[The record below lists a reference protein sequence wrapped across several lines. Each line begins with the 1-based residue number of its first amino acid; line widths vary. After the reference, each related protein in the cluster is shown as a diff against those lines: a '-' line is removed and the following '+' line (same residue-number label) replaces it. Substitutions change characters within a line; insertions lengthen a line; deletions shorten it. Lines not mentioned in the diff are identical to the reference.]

1 METTHI
7 INHHYMTAHLLKE
20 YCLCSSLLM
29 FLPSFSSFSCL
40 TLSNLLSFVE
50 FHTPMSL
57 TIHIYVCISTYCTKY
72 EKNPILMQLNLL
84 HLLMVFLLI
93 FHSFHPISYLFI
105 ANILIGWLNIYG
117 IFLSLAWSSSLIFR
131 LHMCTLQTMYR
142 IISYYSVWGVPRIF
156 IDTREKSRFKI
167 LNYELV

>member
-20 YCLCSSLLM
+20 YCLCSSLLL
-29 FLPSFSSFSCL
+29 FLLLFSSSF
-40 TLSNLLSFVE
+40 TLSSF
-50 FHTPMSL
+50 
-57 TIHIYVCISTYCTKY
+57 TIFRISCTYVYLCITQKY
-72 EKNPILMQLNLL
+72 ERKNPILLLLNLL
-84 HLLMVFLLI
+84 HLLMVLLLI

-117 IFLSLAWSSSLIFR
+117 IFSVWLDHHRWSSDY
-131 LHMCTLQTMYR
+131 MCSLQTMYR

>member
-1 METTHI
+1 
-7 INHHYMTAHLLKE
+7 MTAHLLKE

-29 FLPSFSSFSCL
+29 FLPSFSYFSCL

-84 HLLMVFLLI
+84 HLLMVLLLI

-117 IFLSLAWSSSLIFR
+117 IFSVWLDHHRWSSDYICALYRQCIVLLVIIVCEEYLEYSLIHER
-131 LHMCTLQTMYR
+131 R
-142 IISYYSVWGVPRIF
+142 VVS
-156 IDTREKSRFKI
+156 KS
-167 LNYELV
+167 